1 VSPLATITR
10 VSVPTDPGRRGPG
23 PTTVRGTVTT
33 AAVSAP
39 PPLAGFTV
47 GITAARRA
55 DELGAMLERRGAAIQ
70 HAPALRIVPLADDTE
85 LLAATRDLIARPPDI
100 TVATTGIGFRG
111 WIDAAN
117 GWGLG
122 DDLLRALSAGE
133 LIARGPKARGAI
145 RASGLTDAW
154 SPPSE
159 SSAEVLEYLL
169 ARGVEGLR
177 IAVQLHG
184 EPLPDVVEAL
194 DVAGAAVVEVPV
206 YRWMPPVDIA
216 PVDRLLDAVLA
227 GGIDVVAFTSAP
239 AAASLLARAGERQM
253 LEDLLRALRGR
264 VLALCVGPV
273 TAAPLE
279 AVDVPTV
286 QPQRSR
292 LGAMVRR
299 LETEM
304 PARAR
309 RLPVAGHWLELRGQA
324 VLVDGELRGVG
335 PAAMAL
341 LRVLARRPGRV
352 VTRAELLGALP
363 GAGDDEHAVETTMT
377 RLRAALGEPKLVQT
391 VVKRGYRLALDPAA
405 EFGHCLD
412 GAAR

>member
-1 VSPLATITR
+1 M
-10 VSVPTDPGRRGPG
+10 
-23 PTTVRGTVTT
+23 T
-33 AAVSAP
+33 AAPASVTHDV
-39 PPLAGFTV
+39 PPLQGFTV

-55 DELGAMLERRGAAIQ
+55 DELGAMLARRGAAVQ
-70 HAPALRIVPLADDTE
+70 HGPALRIVPLADDTT
-85 LLAATRDLIARPPDI
+85 LLAATRELVARPPDI

-111 WIDAAN
+111 WVEAAE
-117 GWGLG
+117 GWGIG
-122 DDLLRALSAGE
+122 DDLLRALGSGE

-145 RASGLTDAW
+145 RASGLSDTW

-159 SSAEVLEYLL
+159 SSAEVLDHLL
-169 ARGVEGLR
+169 ERGVEGVR

-194 DVAGAAVVEVPV
+194 CVAGAEVVEVPV
-206 YRWMPPVDIA
+206 YRWMPPVDIN
-216 PVDRLLDAVLA
+216 PLDRLIDAVLA
-227 GGIDVVAFTSAP
+227 GCIDVMAFTSAP
-239 AAASLLARAGERQM
+239 AAASLLARAGDRGVADE
-253 LEDLLRALRGR
+253 LVAALRGP

-279 AVDVPTV
+279 AVDIPTV

-309 RLPVAGHWLELRGQA
+309 QLPVAGHWLELRGQA
-324 VLVDGELRGVG
+324 ALVDGELRTVA
-335 PAAMAL
+335 PAEMAL
-341 LRVLARRPGRV
+341 LRALARRPGRV
-352 VTRAELLGALP
+352 VTRVELLQALP
-363 GAGDDEHAVETTMT
+363 GSSADEHTVETAMT
-377 RLRAALGEPKLVQT
+377 RLQASLGEARLVQT

-405 EFGHCLD
+405 GPIPVGGHCLHGD
-412 GAAR
+412 AR

>member
-1 VSPLATITR
+1 
-10 VSVPTDPGRRGPG
+10 
-23 PTTVRGTVTT
+23 VTT
-33 AAVSAP
+33 AATTTSA

-55 DELGAMLERRGAAIQ
+55 DELGAMLERRGATVR

-85 LLAATRDLIARPPDI
+85 LLAATRKLIERPPDI

-111 WIDAAN
+111 WVDAAN
-117 GWGLG
+117 GWGIG
-122 DDLLRALSAGE
+122 DDLLRALGAGE

-145 RASGLTDAW
+145 RASGLVDAW

-159 SSAEVLEYLL
+159 SSAEVLEHLL

-194 DVAGAAVVEVPV
+194 DVAGAEVVEVPV
-206 YRWMPPVDIA
+206 YRWMPPADIT
-216 PVDRLLDAVLA
+216 PVDRLLDAVVA
-227 GGIDVVAFTSAP
+227 GEVDVVSFTSAP
-239 AAASLLARAGERQM
+239 AAASLLARAGEREM
-253 LEDLLRALRGR
+253 LDDLLRALRGP

-299 LETEM
+299 LEAEM

-324 VLVDGELRGVG
+324 VLVDGELHGLG
-335 PAAMAL
+335 PVEMAL
-341 LRVLARRPGRV
+341 LRALARRPGRV
-352 VTRAELLGALP
+352 VTRAELLTALP
-363 GAGDDEHAVETTMT
+363 GAGVDEHAVETAVA

-391 VVKRGYRLALDPAA
+391 VVERGYRLALDPAA

-412 GAAR
+412 GSAR

>member
-1 VSPLATITR
+1 M
-10 VSVPTDPGRRGPG
+10 SVAGAG
-23 PTTVRGTVTT
+23 
-33 AAVSAP
+33 AAPSV

-47 GITAARRA
+47 GVTAARRA
-55 DELGAMLERRGAAIQ
+55 DELGAMLERRGAAVLQ
-70 HAPALRIVPLADDTE
+70 GAALRIVPLADDTCLRE
-85 LLAATRDLIARPPDI
+85 ATEQLIQRQPDI

-111 WIDAAN
+111 WVEAAD

-122 DDLLRALSAGE
+122 EDLLPALGGGR

-145 RASGLTDAW
+145 RASGLVDEW

-169 ARGVEGLR
+169 AGGVDGLR

-194 DVAGAAVVEVPV
+194 TVAGAEVVEVPV
-206 YRWMPPVDIA
+206 YRWVPPADVA
-216 PVDRLLDAVLA
+216 PMDRVTDGALSGGLDVL
-227 GGIDVVAFTSAP
+227 VFTSAP
-239 AAASLLARAGERQM
+239 AAASLLARAKERG
-253 LEDLLRALRGR
+253 LRDELIAAMRGS

-273 TAAPLE
+273 TAGPLE

-286 QPQRSR
+286 QPHRSR

-299 LETEM
+299 LEAEM

-309 RLPVAGHWLELRGQA
+309 RLPVAGHWMELRGHA
-324 VLVDGELRGVG
+324 VLVDGELRAVPPTGMG
-335 PAAMAL
+335 L

-352 VTRAELLGALP
+352 VSRAELLRALP
-363 GAGDDEHAVETTMT
+363 GGGDDEHAVETAVA
-377 RLRAALGEPKLVQT
+377 RLRSALAVPTLVQT
-391 VVKRGYRLALDPAA
+391 VVKRGYRLAFDPAVGPPPVG
-405 EFGHCLD
+405 GHCLHGD
-412 GAAR
+412 VR

>member
-1 VSPLATITR
+1 MIA
-10 VSVPTDPGRRGPG
+10 VP
-23 PTTVRGTVTT
+23 
-33 AAVSAP
+33 ASASSASEAHEV

-47 GITAARRA
+47 GVTAARRA
-55 DELGAMLERRGAAIQ
+55 DELGAMLARRGATVQ
-70 HAPALRIVPLADDTE
+70 HAPALRIVPLADDSQ
-85 LLAATRDLIARPPDI
+85 LLAATRELIARPPDI

-111 WIDAAN
+111 WVDAAQ
-117 GWGLG
+117 GWGVGEELLG
-122 DDLLRALSAGE
+122 ALGAGE

-159 SSAEVLEYLL
+159 SSAEVLEHLL
-169 ARGVEGLR
+169 ERGVEGVR

-194 DVAGAAVVEVPV
+194 GVAGAEVVEVPV
-206 YRWMPPVDIA
+206 YRWMPPADIA
-216 PVDRLLDAVLA
+216 PLDRLIDAVLA

-239 AAASLLARAGERQM
+239 AAASLLARARARHLDDG
-253 LEDLLRALRGR
+253 LVRALRGP

-324 VLVDGELRGVG
+324 ALVDDELRGVP
-335 PAAMAL
+335 PACMAL
-341 LRVLARRPGRV
+341 LRALARRPGRV
-352 VTRAELLGALP
+352 VTRAELRRALP
-363 GAGDDEHAVETTMT
+363 GPDVDEHAVETSMT
-377 RLRAALGEPKLVQT
+377 RLCTALGEARLVQT
-391 VVKRGYRLALDPAA
+391 VVERGYRLALDPAA
-405 EFGHCLD
+405 GPVPVGGHCLHGD
-412 GAAR
+412 AR

>member
-1 VSPLATITR
+1 MTFVVTSTAPR
-10 VSVPTDPGRRGPG
+10 
-23 PTTVRGTVTT
+23 TT
-33 AAVSAP
+33 APPTAADV

-55 DELGAMLERRGAAIQ
+55 DELGTMLARRGAAVQ
-70 HAPALRIVPLADDTE
+70 HGPALRIVPLADDTE
-85 LLAATRDLIARPPDI
+85 LLAATRALTARPADV
-100 TVATTGIGFRG
+100 TVVTTGIGFRG
-111 WIDAAN
+111 WVEAAE
-117 GWGLG
+117 GWGIGEGLLAALG
-122 DDLLRALSAGE
+122 AGL

-145 RASGLTDAW
+145 RATGLVDAW

-159 SSAEVLEYLL
+159 SSAEVLQYLL
-169 ARGVEGLR
+169 DMGVDGLR

-194 DVAGAAVVEVPV
+194 TVAGAEVVEVPV
-206 YRWMPPVDIA
+206 YRWVPPADIG
-216 PVDRLLDAVLA
+216 PLDRLIDAVLA
-227 GGIDVVAFTSAP
+227 GGIDALAFTSAP
-239 AAASLLARAGERQM
+239 AAASLLARAGERGVRAT
-253 LEDLLRALRGR
+253 LVTALRGP

-279 AVDVPTV
+279 AEDIPTV

-299 LETEM
+299 LEAEM

-309 RLPVAGHWLELRGQA
+309 GLPVAGHRLELRGQA
-324 VLVDGELRGVG
+324 VLVDGVLRPLPPTG
-335 PAAMAL
+335 MAL
-341 LRVLARRPGRV
+341 LRALTRRPGRV

-363 GAGDDEHAVETTMT
+363 GTSADEHAVETAMT

-405 EFGHCLD
+405 GPVPVGGHCLNGD
-412 GAAR
+412 AR